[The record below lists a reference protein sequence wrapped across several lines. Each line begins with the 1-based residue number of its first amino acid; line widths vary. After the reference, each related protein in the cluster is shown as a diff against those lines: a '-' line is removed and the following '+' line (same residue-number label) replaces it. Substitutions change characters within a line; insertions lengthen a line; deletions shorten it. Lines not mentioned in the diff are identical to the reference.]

1 MPRHYSLM
9 DNLLG
14 QADRALRTLSRAAN
28 KAGRQ
33 SPAEN
38 CGEADLD
45 ETERKHSAG
54 LMRIDHTGEVC
65 AQALYQGQALT
76 AKLGDV
82 RQAMENAAEE
92 EVDHLAWCEERL
104 DELNARPSIFN
115 PAWYGM
121 SFAIGALAGIAGD
134 KWSLGFVAETE
145 NQVCR
150 HLESHLDS
158 LPEDDERSKAIL
170 EQMREDELSH
180 ATTALEAGGAQLP
193 LPVRLGMQASSKVM
207 TGTVYYL

>member
-1 MPRHYSLM
+1 MSRQYSFM
-9 DNLLG
+9 DNILG
-14 QADRALRTLSRAAN
+14 QADRAMRTLSRAAN
-28 KAGRQ
+28 KAGRP

-38 CGEADLD
+38 CAP
-45 ETERKHSAG
+45 TELSEENRKHSAG

-76 AKLGDV
+76 AKLSDV
-82 RQAMENAAEE
+82 RESMEQAAQE

-104 DELNARPSIFN
+104 DQLNAAPSMFN
-115 PAWYGM
+115 PAWYAV

-150 HLESHLDS
+150 HLEDHLDTIS
-158 LPEDDERSKAIL
+158 EEDLPSRAIL
-170 EQMREDELSH
+170 EKMKEDEQGH
-180 ATTALEAGGAQLP
+180 ATAAMDAGGVDLP

-207 TGTVYYL
+207 TSTVYYL

>member
-1 MPRHYSLM
+1 MSRHYSFM
-9 DNLLG
+9 DNVLG

-28 KAGRQ
+28 KAGRP
-33 SPAEN
+33 SPSEN
-38 CGEADLD
+38 FAPSDLN

-76 AKLGDV
+76 AKLSHV
-82 RQAMENAAEE
+82 REAMEKAAEE
-92 EVDHLAWCEERL
+92 EVDHLAWCEDRL
-104 DELNARPSIFN
+104 DELDAVPSVFN
-115 PAWYGM
+115 PAWYAM

-150 HLESHLDS
+150 HLEEHLGS
-158 LPEDDERSKAIL
+158 LSEDDERSRAIL
-170 EQMREDELSH
+170 EKMKEDELRH
-180 ATTALEAGGAQLP
+180 ATLALEAGGAQLP